1 MLDLLVSNGLL
12 VDGTGAP
19 PKRADV
25 AVRNGRVAEVAE
37 PGAIDE
43 PAGRVIDATD
53 LAVCPGFV
61 DIHTHYDA
69 QAFWDPTLSPSP
81 LHGVTTVV
89 GGNCGFSIA
98 PLCGNAD
105 DADYLMRML
114 ARVEGMPLESLQQGV
129 PWDWTST
136 ADFFEHLDSTL
147 SPNAAF
153 MVGHSALR
161 RAVMHEAAA
170 GSEATP
176 EQLDEMKS
184 LLRKGLAAGAIG
196 FSSTW
201 SRTHND
207 HNGDPVPSR
216 HATPDELVELC
227 SVVGEFPGTTLEF
240 IPAPPPFDDSNFELM
255 AAMSRAA
262 NRPINWNVLAV
273 YSRNSEVVSRQLAG
287 SDLARRLGGR
297 VVALTLPD
305 SQRNRLNFKSG
316 FILDILPGWDKLM
329 ALPDT
334 DKLAMLADP
343 VARLRMDEAAQ
354 SQVGP
359 LRSIANWGQYLIVE
373 TADPAGRA
381 FVGRTVADLASHL
394 GKTPWD
400 ALVDMVVSDELKT
413 VIVNQDRGQDVASW
427 ERRVEVW
434 RDQRTVVGASDAGAH
449 LDMIDTFNYTTT
461 VLAKAV
467 REHRLLS
474 LEEAVS
480 HLTSGPADLYGLVG
494 RGLVAPGGWADLVVF
509 DPETVGPSPVS
520 TRYDLPGGA
529 GRVYGGSTG
538 IHEVVVAGE
547 VVVQGAEF
555 TDARPGRILRSG
567 LDTRTVTARPATGSN
582 TTAGA

>member
-1 MLDLLVSNGLL
+1 MFDLLVKNGLV
-12 VDGTGAP
+12 VDGTGAQATH
-19 PKRADV
+19 ADI
-25 AVRNGRVAEVAE
+25 AVSEGRVAEIAA
-37 PGAIDE
+37 PGSIVGS
-43 PAGRVIDATD
+43 AGTVIDATD

-98 PLCGNAD
+98 PLTGDAD

-114 ARVEGMPLESLQQGV
+114 ARVEGMPLESLQQGLS
-129 PWDWTST
+129 WDWRST
-136 ADFFEHLDSTL
+136 EDFFDRLDSTL
-147 SPNAAF
+147 GPNAAF

-161 RAVMHEAAA
+161 RAVMHDAAV
-170 GSEATP
+170 GSQASP
-176 EQLDEMKS
+176 DQLDAMKG
-184 LLRKGLAAGAIG
+184 LLRNGLAAGAIG

-216 HATPDELVELC
+216 HATSDELVELC

-240 IPAPPPFDDSNFELM
+240 IPAPPPFEESNFELM

-273 YSRNSEVVSRQLAG
+273 YSRNAQVVERQLAG
-287 SDLARRLGGR
+287 SDLARSLGGR

-334 DKLAMLADP
+334 EKLTLLADP
-343 VARLRMDEAAQ
+343 IGRRRMDELAQ
-354 SQVGP
+354 SQEGP

-373 TADPAGRA
+373 TFDAKSRPFIGRL
-381 FVGRTVADLASHL
+381 VADLAAEV
-394 GKTPWD
+394 GKSAWD
-400 ALVDMVVSDELKT
+400 ALADMVLADELKT
-413 VIVNQDRGQDVASW
+413 VIVNQDRGQDVESW
-427 ERRVEVW
+427 RRRVDVW
-434 RDQRTVVGASDAGAH
+434 RDHRAVVGASDAGAH

-467 REHRLLS
+467 REHGLLS

-480 HLTSGPADLYGLVG
+480 HLTGGPAGLYGLKG
-494 RGLVAPGGWADLVVF
+494 RGVISEGAWSDLVVF
-509 DPETVGPSPVS
+509 DPERIGPSPVS

-529 GRVYGGSTG
+529 GRVFGGSVG

-547 VVVQGAEF
+547 VIVKDGEF
-555 TDARPGRILRSG
+555 SDARPGRILRSG
-567 LDTRTVTARPATGSN
+567 RDTATVPVRPLTGSEN
-582 TTAGA
+582 AA

>member
-1 MLDLLVSNGLL
+1 MFDLLVKNGLV
-12 VDGTGAP
+12 VDGTGAQATH
-19 PKRADV
+19 ADI
-25 AVRNGRVAEVAE
+25 AVSEGRVAEIAA
-37 PGAIDE
+37 PGSIVGS
-43 PAGRVIDATD
+43 AGTVIDATD

-98 PLCGNAD
+98 PLTGDAD

-114 ARVEGMPLESLQQGV
+114 ARVEGMPLESLQQGLS
-129 PWDWTST
+129 WDWRST
-136 ADFFEHLDSTL
+136 EDFFDRLDSTL
-147 SPNAAF
+147 GPNAAF

-161 RAVMHEAAA
+161 RAVMHDAAV
-170 GSEATP
+170 GSQASP
-176 EQLDEMKS
+176 DQLDAMKG
-184 LLRKGLAAGAIG
+184 LLRNGLAAGAIG

-216 HATPDELVELC
+216 HATSDELVELC

-240 IPAPPPFDDSNFELM
+240 IPAPPPFEESNFELM

-273 YSRNSEVVSRQLAG
+273 YSRNAQVVERQLAG
-287 SDLARRLGGR
+287 SDLARSLGGR

-334 DKLAMLADP
+334 EKLTLLADP
-343 VARLRMDEAAQ
+343 IGRRRMDELAQ
-354 SQVGP
+354 SQEGP

-373 TADPAGRA
+373 TFDAKSRPFIGRP
-381 FVGRTVADLASHL
+381 VADLAAEV
-394 GKTPWD
+394 GKSAWD
-400 ALVDMVVSDELKT
+400 ALADMVLADELKT
-413 VIVNQDRGQDVASW
+413 VIVNQDRGQDVESW
-427 ERRVEVW
+427 RRRVDVW
-434 RDQRTVVGASDAGAH
+434 RDHRAVVGASDAGAH

-467 REHRLLS
+467 REHGLLS

-480 HLTSGPADLYGLVG
+480 HLTGGPAGLYGLKG
-494 RGLVAPGGWADLVVF
+494 RGVISEGAWSDLVVF
-509 DPETVGPSPVS
+509 DPERIGPSPVS

-529 GRVYGGSTG
+529 GRVFGGSVG

-547 VVVQGAEF
+547 VIVKDGEF
-555 TDARPGRILRSG
+555 SDARPGRILRSG
-567 LDTRTVTARPATGSN
+567 RDTATVPVRPLTGSEN
-582 TTAGA
+582 AA

>member
-1 MLDLLVSNGLL
+1 MFDLLVKNGLV
-12 VDGTGAP
+12 VDGTGAQA
-19 PKRADV
+19 KHADI
-25 AVRNGRVAEVAE
+25 AVSEGRVAEIAP
-37 PGAIDE
+37 PGSIAGS
-43 PAGRVIDATD
+43 AGRVIDATD

-98 PLCGNAD
+98 PLTGDAD

-114 ARVEGMPLESLQQGV
+114 ARVEGMPLESLQQGLR
-129 PWDWTST
+129 WDWRST
-136 ADFFEHLDSTL
+136 EDFFDRLDSTL
-147 SPNAAF
+147 GPNAAF

-161 RAVMHEAAA
+161 RAVMHDAAV
-170 GSEATP
+170 GSQATP
-176 EQLDEMKS
+176 EQLDAMKG

-216 HATPDELVELC
+216 HATSDELVELC

-240 IPAPPPFDDSNFELM
+240 IPAPPPFEESNFELM

-273 YSRNSEVVSRQLAG
+273 YSRNAEVVERQLAG
-287 SDLARRLGGR
+287 SDLARGLGGR

-334 DKLAMLADP
+334 EKLTMLADP
-343 VARLRMDEAAQ
+343 IGRLRMDELAQ
-354 SQVGP
+354 SQEGP

-373 TADPAGRA
+373 TFDAKSRPFIGRP
-381 FVGRTVADLASHL
+381 VADFAAEI
-394 GKTPWD
+394 GKSAWD
-400 ALVDMVVSDELKT
+400 ALAEMVVADELKT
-413 VIVNQDRGQDVASW
+413 VIVNQDRGQDVESW
-427 ERRVEVW
+427 RRRVDVW
-434 RDQRTVVGASDAGAH
+434 RDHRAVVGASDAGAH

-467 REHRLLS
+467 REHGLLS

-480 HLTSGPADLYGLVG
+480 HLTGGPAGLYGLTG
-494 RGLVAPGGWADLVVF
+494 RGVISEGAWSDLVVF
-509 DPETVGPSPVS
+509 DPERIGPSPVS

-529 GRVYGGSTG
+529 GRVFGGSVG

-547 VVVQGAEF
+547 VIVEDGTF
-555 TDARPGRILRSG
+555 SDARPGRILRSG
-567 LDTRTVTARPATGSN
+567 RDTATVPVRPLTGSEN
-582 TTAGA
+582 AA

>member
-1 MLDLLVSNGLL
+1 MFDLLVKNGLV
-12 VDGTGAP
+12 VDGTGAQA
-19 PKRADV
+19 KHADI
-25 AVRNGRVAEVAE
+25 AVSEGRVAEIAP
-37 PGAIDE
+37 PGSIVGS
-43 PAGRVIDATD
+43 AGNVIDATD

-98 PLCGNAD
+98 PLTGEAD

-114 ARVEGMPLESLQQGV
+114 ARVEGMPLESLQQGLS
-129 PWDWTST
+129 WDWRST
-136 ADFFEHLDSTL
+136 EDFFDRLDSTL
-147 SPNAAF
+147 GPNAAF

-161 RAVMHEAAA
+161 RAVMHDAAV
-170 GSEATP
+170 GSEATAG
-176 EQLDEMKS
+176 QLCAMKD

-216 HATPDELVELC
+216 HATSDELVELC

-240 IPAPPPFDDSNFELM
+240 IPAPPPFEESNFELM

-273 YSRNSEVVSRQLAG
+273 YSRNVDVVERQLAG
-287 SDLARRLGGR
+287 SDLARSLGGR

-334 DKLAMLADP
+334 EKLTMLADP
-343 VARLRMDEAAQ
+343 IGRLRMDELAQ
-354 SQVGP
+354 SQEGP

-373 TADPAGRA
+373 TFDAKSRPFIGRP
-381 FVGRTVADLASHL
+381 VADLAAEV
-394 GKTPWD
+394 GKSAWD
-400 ALVDMVVSDELKT
+400 ALADMVVADELKT
-413 VIVNQDRGQDVASW
+413 VIVNQDRGQDVESW
-427 ERRVEVW
+427 RRRVDVW
-434 RDQRTVVGASDAGAH
+434 RDHRAVVGASDAGAH

-467 REHRLLS
+467 REHGLLS

-480 HLTSGPADLYGLVG
+480 HLTGGPAGLYGLKG
-494 RGLVAPGGWADLVVF
+494 RGVISEGAWSDLVVF
-509 DPETVGPSPVS
+509 DPERIGPSPVS

-529 GRVYGGSTG
+529 GRVFGGSVG

-547 VVVQGAEF
+547 VIVKDGAF
-555 TDARPGRILRSG
+555 SDARPGRILRSG
-567 LDTRTVTARPATGSN
+567 RDTVTVPVRPLTGSEN
-582 TTAGA
+582 AA

>member
-1 MLDLLVSNGLL
+1 MFDLLVKNGLV
-12 VDGTGAP
+12 VDGTGAQA
-19 PKRADV
+19 KHADI
-25 AVRNGRVAEVAE
+25 AVSEGRVAEIAP
-37 PGAIDE
+37 PGSIAGS
-43 PAGRVIDATD
+43 AGRVIDATD

-61 DIHTHYDA
+61 DIHTHYVA

-89 GGNCGFSIA
+89 GGNFGFSIA
-98 PLCGNAD
+98 PLTGDAD

-114 ARVEGMPLESLQQGV
+114 ARVEGMPLESLQQGLR
-129 PWDWTST
+129 WDWRST
-136 ADFFEHLDSTL
+136 EDFFDRLDSTL
-147 SPNAAF
+147 GPNAAF

-161 RAVMHEAAA
+161 RAVMHDAAV
-170 GSEATP
+170 GSQATP
-176 EQLDEMKS
+176 EQLDAMKG

-216 HATPDELVELC
+216 HATSDELVELC

-240 IPAPPPFDDSNFELM
+240 IPAPPPFEESNFELM

-273 YSRNSEVVSRQLAG
+273 YSRNAEVVERQLAG
-287 SDLARRLGGR
+287 SDLARGLGGR

-334 DKLAMLADP
+334 EKLTMLADP
-343 VARLRMDEAAQ
+343 IGRLRMDELAQ
-354 SQVGP
+354 SQEGP

-373 TADPAGRA
+373 TFDAKSRPFIGRP
-381 FVGRTVADLASHL
+381 VADFAAEI
-394 GKTPWD
+394 GKSAWD
-400 ALVDMVVSDELKT
+400 ALADMVVADELKT
-413 VIVNQDRGQDVASW
+413 VIVNQDRGQDVESW
-427 ERRVEVW
+427 RRRVDVW
-434 RDQRTVVGASDAGAH
+434 RDHRAVVGASDAGAH

-467 REHRLLS
+467 REHGLLS

-480 HLTSGPADLYGLVG
+480 HLTGGPAGLYGLTG
-494 RGLVAPGGWADLVVF
+494 RGVISEGAWSDLVVF
-509 DPETVGPSPVS
+509 DPERIGPSPVS

-529 GRVYGGSTG
+529 GRVFGGSVG

-547 VVVQGAEF
+547 VIVEDGTF
-555 TDARPGRILRSG
+555 SDARPGRILRSG
-567 LDTRTVTARPATGSN
+567 RDTATVPVRPLTGSEN
-582 TTAGA
+582 AA

>member
-1 MLDLLVSNGLL
+1 MFDLLVKNGLV
-12 VDGTGAP
+12 VDGTGAAA
-19 PKRADV
+19 KHADI
-25 AVRNGRVAEVAE
+25 AVSEGRVTEIAA
-37 PGAIDE
+37 PGSIVE
-43 PAGRVIDATD
+43 SAGRVIDATD

-98 PLCGNAD
+98 PLTGDAA

-114 ARVEGMPLESLQQGV
+114 ARVEGMPLESLQQGLS
-129 PWDWTST
+129 WDWRTT
-136 ADFFEHLDSTL
+136 EDFFDRLDSTL
-147 SPNAAF
+147 GPNAAF

-161 RAVMHEAAA
+161 RAVMHEAAV
-170 GSEATP
+170 GSTATP
-176 EQLDEMKS
+176 EQLDAMKG

-216 HATPDELVELC
+216 HATSDELVELC

-240 IPAPPPFDDSNFELM
+240 IPAPPPFEESNFELM

-273 YSRNSEVVSRQLAG
+273 YSRNAEVVERQLAG
-287 SDLARRLGGR
+287 SDLARALGGR

-334 DKLAMLADP
+334 EKLMMLADP
-343 VARLRMDEAAQ
+343 IGRLRMDELAQ
-354 SQVGP
+354 SQEGP

-373 TADPAGRA
+373 TFDAKSRPFIGRP
-381 FVGRTVADLASHL
+381 VADFAVEV
-394 GKTPWD
+394 GKSAWD
-400 ALVDMVVSDELKT
+400 ALADMVVADELKT
-413 VIVNQDRGQDVASW
+413 VIVNQDRGQDVESW
-427 ERRVEVW
+427 RRRVDVW
-434 RDQRTVVGASDAGAH
+434 RDHRAVVGASDAGAH

-467 REHRLLS
+467 REHGLLS

-480 HLTSGPADLYGLVG
+480 HLTGGPAGLYGLKG
-494 RGLVAPGGWADLVVF
+494 RGVISEGAWSDLVVF
-509 DPETVGPSPVS
+509 DPERIGPSPVS

-529 GRVYGGSTG
+529 GRVFGGSVG

-547 VVVQGAEF
+547 VIVEDGAF
-555 TDARPGRILRSG
+555 SDARPGRILRSG
-567 LDTRTVTARPATGSN
+567 RDTATVPVRPLAGSENAT
-582 TTAGA
+582 

>member
-1 MLDLLVSNGLL
+1 MFDLLVKNGLV
-12 VDGTGAP
+12 VDGTGAQATH
-19 PKRADV
+19 ADI
-25 AVRNGRVAEVAE
+25 AVSEGRVAEIAA
-37 PGAIDE
+37 PGSIVGS
-43 PAGRVIDATD
+43 AGTVIDATD

-98 PLCGNAD
+98 PLTGDAD

-114 ARVEGMPLESLQQGV
+114 ARVEGMPLESLQQGLS
-129 PWDWTST
+129 WDWRST
-136 ADFFEHLDSTL
+136 EDFFDRLDSTL
-147 SPNAAF
+147 GPNAAF

-161 RAVMHEAAA
+161 RAVMHDAAV
-170 GSEATP
+170 GSQASP
-176 EQLDEMKS
+176 DQLDAMKG
-184 LLRKGLAAGAIG
+184 LLRNGLAAGAIG

-216 HATPDELVELC
+216 HATSDELVELC

-240 IPAPPPFDDSNFELM
+240 IPAPPPFEESNFELM

-273 YSRNSEVVSRQLAG
+273 YSRNAQVVERQLAG
-287 SDLARRLGGR
+287 SDLARSLGGR

-334 DKLAMLADP
+334 EKLTLLADP
-343 VARLRMDEAAQ
+343 IGRRRMDELAQ
-354 SQVGP
+354 SQEGP

-373 TADPAGRA
+373 TFDAKSRPFIGRP
-381 FVGRTVADLASHL
+381 VADLAAEV
-394 GKTPWD
+394 GKSAWD
-400 ALVDMVVSDELKT
+400 ALADMVLADELKT
-413 VIVNQDRGQDVASW
+413 VIVNQDRGQDVESW
-427 ERRVEVW
+427 RRRVDVW
-434 RDQRTVVGASDAGAH
+434 RDHRAVVGASDAGAH

-467 REHRLLS
+467 REHGLLS

-480 HLTSGPADLYGLVG
+480 HLTGGPAGLYGLKG
-494 RGLVAPGGWADLVVF
+494 RGVISEGAWSDLVVF
-509 DPETVGPSPVS
+509 DPERIGPSPVS

-529 GRVYGGSTG
+529 GRVFGGSVG

-547 VVVQGAEF
+547 VIVKDGEF
-555 TDARPGRILRSG
+555 SDARPGRILRSG
-567 LDTRTVTARPATGSN
+567 RDTATVPVRPLTGSAN
-582 TTAGA
+582 AA

>member
-1 MLDLLVSNGLL
+1 MFDLLVKNGLV
-12 VDGTGAP
+12 VDGTGAQATH
-19 PKRADV
+19 ADI
-25 AVRNGRVAEVAE
+25 AVSEGRVAEIAA
-37 PGAIDE
+37 PGSLVGS
-43 PAGRVIDATD
+43 AGTVIDATD

-98 PLCGNAD
+98 PLTGDAD

-114 ARVEGMPLESLQQGV
+114 ARVEGMPLESLQQGLS
-129 PWDWTST
+129 WDWRST
-136 ADFFEHLDSTL
+136 EDFFDRLDSTL
-147 SPNAAF
+147 GPNAAF

-161 RAVMHEAAA
+161 RAVMHDAAV
-170 GSEATP
+170 GSQASP
-176 EQLDEMKS
+176 DQLDAMKG
-184 LLRKGLAAGAIG
+184 LLRNGLAAGAIG

-216 HATPDELVELC
+216 HATSDELVELC

-240 IPAPPPFDDSNFELM
+240 IPAPPPFEESNFELM

-273 YSRNSEVVSRQLAG
+273 YSRNAQVVERQLAG
-287 SDLARRLGGR
+287 SDLARSLGGR

-334 DKLAMLADP
+334 EKLTLLADP
-343 VARLRMDEAAQ
+343 IGRRRMDELAQ
-354 SQVGP
+354 SQEGP

-373 TADPAGRA
+373 TFDAKSRPFIGRP
-381 FVGRTVADLASHL
+381 VADLAAEV
-394 GKTPWD
+394 GKSAWD
-400 ALVDMVVSDELKT
+400 ALADMVLADELKT
-413 VIVNQDRGQDVASW
+413 VIVNQDRGQDVESW
-427 ERRVEVW
+427 RRRVDVW
-434 RDQRTVVGASDAGAH
+434 RDHRAVVGASDAGAH

-467 REHRLLS
+467 REHGLLS

-480 HLTSGPADLYGLVG
+480 HLTGGPAGLYGLKG
-494 RGLVAPGGWADLVVF
+494 RGVISEGAWSDLVVF
-509 DPETVGPSPVS
+509 DPERIGPSPVS

-529 GRVYGGSTG
+529 GRVFGGSVG

-547 VVVQGAEF
+547 VIVKDGEF
-555 TDARPGRILRSG
+555 SDARPGRILRSG
-567 LDTRTVTARPATGSN
+567 RDTATVPVRPLTGSEN
-582 TTAGA
+582 AA

>member
-1 MLDLLVSNGLL
+1 MFDLLVKNGLV
-12 VDGTGAP
+12 VDGTGAQATH
-19 PKRADV
+19 ADI
-25 AVRNGRVAEVAE
+25 AVSEGRVAEIAA
-37 PGAIDE
+37 PGSIVGS
-43 PAGRVIDATD
+43 AGTVIDATD

-98 PLCGNAD
+98 PLTGDAD

-114 ARVEGMPLESLQQGV
+114 ARVEGMPLESLQQGLS
-129 PWDWTST
+129 WDWRST
-136 ADFFEHLDSTL
+136 EDFFDRLDSTL
-147 SPNAAF
+147 GPNAAF

-161 RAVMHEAAA
+161 RAVMHDAAV
-170 GSEATP
+170 GSQASP
-176 EQLDEMKS
+176 DQLDAMKG

-216 HATPDELVELC
+216 HATSDELVELC

-240 IPAPPPFDDSNFELM
+240 IPAPPPFEESNFELM

-273 YSRNSEVVSRQLAG
+273 YSRNAQVVERQLAG
-287 SDLARRLGGR
+287 SDLARSLGGR

-334 DKLAMLADP
+334 EKLTLLADP
-343 VARLRMDEAAQ
+343 IGRRRMDELAQ
-354 SQVGP
+354 SQEGP

-373 TADPAGRA
+373 TFDAKSRPFIGRP
-381 FVGRTVADLASHL
+381 VADLAAEV
-394 GKTPWD
+394 GKSAWD
-400 ALVDMVVSDELKT
+400 ALADMVLADELKT
-413 VIVNQDRGQDVASW
+413 VIVNQDRGQDVESW
-427 ERRVEVW
+427 RRRVDVW
-434 RDQRTVVGASDAGAH
+434 RDHRAVVGASDAGAH

-467 REHRLLS
+467 REHGLLS

-480 HLTSGPADLYGLVG
+480 HLTGGPAGLYGLKG
-494 RGLVAPGGWADLVVF
+494 RGVISEGAWSDLVVF
-509 DPETVGPSPVS
+509 DPERIGPSPVS

-529 GRVYGGSTG
+529 GRVFGGSVG

-547 VVVQGAEF
+547 VIVKDGEF
-555 TDARPGRILRSG
+555 SDARPGRILRSG
-567 LDTRTVTARPATGSN
+567 RDTATVPVRPLTGSEN
-582 TTAGA
+582 AA

>member
-1 MLDLLVSNGLL
+1 MFDLLVKNGLV
-12 VDGTGAP
+12 VDGTGAQA
-19 PKRADV
+19 KHADI
-25 AVRNGRVAEVAE
+25 AVSEGRVAEIAP
-37 PGAIDE
+37 PGSIAGS
-43 PAGRVIDATD
+43 AGRVIDATD

-98 PLCGNAD
+98 PLTGDAD

-114 ARVEGMPLESLQQGV
+114 ARVEGMPLESLQQGLR
-129 PWDWTST
+129 WDWRST
-136 ADFFEHLDSTL
+136 EDFFDRLDSTL
-147 SPNAAF
+147 GPNAAF

-161 RAVMHEAAA
+161 RAVMHDAAV
-170 GSEATP
+170 GSQATP
-176 EQLDEMKS
+176 EQLDAMKG

-216 HATPDELVELC
+216 HATSDELVELC

-240 IPAPPPFDDSNFELM
+240 IPAPPPFEESNFELM

-273 YSRNSEVVSRQLAG
+273 YSRNAEVVERQLAG
-287 SDLARRLGGR
+287 SDLARGLGGR

-334 DKLAMLADP
+334 EKLTMLADP
-343 VARLRMDEAAQ
+343 IGRLRMDELAQ
-354 SQVGP
+354 SQEGP

-373 TADPAGRA
+373 TFDAKSRPFIGRP
-381 FVGRTVADLASHL
+381 VADFAAEI
-394 GKTPWD
+394 GKSAWD
-400 ALVDMVVSDELKT
+400 ALADMVVADELKT
-413 VIVNQDRGQDVASW
+413 VIVNQDRGQDVESW
-427 ERRVEVW
+427 RRRVDVW
-434 RDQRTVVGASDAGAH
+434 RDHRAVVGASDAGAH

-467 REHRLLS
+467 REHGLLS

-480 HLTSGPADLYGLVG
+480 HLTGGPAGLYGLTG
-494 RGLVAPGGWADLVVF
+494 RGVISEGAWSDLVVF
-509 DPETVGPSPVS
+509 DPERIGPSPVS

-529 GRVYGGSTG
+529 GRVFGGSVG

-547 VVVQGAEF
+547 VIVEDGTF
-555 TDARPGRILRSG
+555 SDARPGRILRSG
-567 LDTRTVTARPATGSN
+567 RDTATVPVRPLTGSEN
-582 TTAGA
+582 AA